1 MFCRHCLSFTND
13 MFPCWCEFSGP
24 AMATPEHDT
33 WLCVPTA
40 NSLFFLLSHYILF
53 PPPSGI
59 KGCLNTSLQYIMLPV
74 KTGKRQGLS
83 GSLCLVKKEKKKNWL
98 WILVLFIWENCQWC
112 SDSQSFNVGL
122 VLFYSKG

>member
-1 MFCRHCLSFTND
+1 
-13 MFPCWCEFSGP
+13 
-24 AMATPEHDT
+24 MATPEHDT

-83 GSLCLVKKEKKKNWL
+83 GSLCLVKKEKKKTGCEFWSYLFERAVNDVV
-98 WILVLFIWENCQWC
+98 IAKVLML
-112 SDSQSFNVGL
+112 G
-122 VLFYSKG
+122 